1 MKRFVVGIAITCSL
15 VACGVSQQ
23 QEVQMGQEY
32 AQQINA
38 QLPIIQDPEVNRYI
52 NVLGDSISRLTSRK
66 DLDWHFFIVDSKEVN
81 AFAVPGGFVYVNR
94 GLIERADKMDEVAG
108 VLGHEIGHVLR
119 RHTIKQ
125 MQKGQAANVGITL
138 ACVLTGVCNNQA
150 ASAAIQVGGGALFA
164 RFSRSDE
171 AEADQEGFN
180 NVVRAG
186 ISPEG
191 MVSMFQKL
199 LEERK
204 TRPAGV
210 EAWFLTHPLEEDRIT
225 AIQARINQLPPNTLA
240 SLGTDTRNFHTFKAR
255 IQSLPPSPPPRQ
267 MQQRI
272 QSALELRMRRD
283 TSRRIFRFMRIAL
296 TIAGSDSGGG
306 AGIQADLKTF
316 QRFGVFGTSA
326 VTAITAQNTRGVSRW
341 EAVSADLLRAQI
353 DSVCEDLPPSAF
365 KTGMLGTAA
374 NAAAVAAAIVA
385 HSLANYSLDPVMV
398 ESLGDVLFERDAI
411 DVIRTHLVS
420 KAFLVTPNVP
430 EAEILVGEKI
440 EDEDGMARAAEKI
453 VGA

>member
-1 MKRFVVGIAITCSL
+1 MKRFVAGIAIMCSL

-225 AIQARINQLPPNTLA
+225 AIQARINQLPPNTSA

-255 IQSLPPSPPPRQ
+255 LQSLPPSPPPRQ
-267 MQQRI
+267 MR
-272 QSALELRMRRD
+272 
-283 TSRRIFRFMRIAL
+283 
-296 TIAGSDSGGG
+296 
-306 AGIQADLKTF
+306 
-316 QRFGVFGTSA
+316 
-326 VTAITAQNTRGVSRW
+326 
-341 EAVSADLLRAQI
+341 
-353 DSVCEDLPPSAF
+353 
-365 KTGMLGTAA
+365 
-374 NAAAVAAAIVA
+374 
-385 HSLANYSLDPVMV
+385 
-398 ESLGDVLFERDAI
+398 
-411 DVIRTHLVS
+411 
-420 KAFLVTPNVP
+420 
-430 EAEILVGEKI
+430 
-440 EDEDGMARAAEKI
+440 
-453 VGA
+453 